1 MKIFMAGQLAEV
13 PSIHILDTD
22 GKPTHVEKN
31 Y

>member
-1 MKIFMAGQLAEV
+1 MKVFVTEQLAGA

-22 GKPTHVEKN
+22 GKPTHVKKN